1 MLDWKVLLKEN
12 RDYRNLDNEII
23 FEKND
28 RRNSFKCDFDQIC
41 FWSSL
46 RRLQD
51 KAQVFPLEEGD
62 FSRTRLTH
70 SIEVMSVAQS
80 LGDYLVDII
89 INKERKKVLDERI
102 EPLKDRLKIL
112 QNELTNNPKNSNLN
126 LKIEKLQNEV
136 TAKKSF
142 YSRDNF
148 LRWIDLELY
157 NSIKNI
163 PLILQS
169 ASLIHDLGNPP
180 FGHISET
187 VISDWFVHNLKD
199 PRYYKFVYSNFKIEG
214 ETLRIKTNGE
224 SMTLADKM
232 TEEQQDDLRHF
243 DGNAELLR
251 IVSKLQNLSPKTIK
265 HCVKISYPT
274 LATTIKY
281 PDAYVE
287 QRHKLFPKSFSSK
300 KRNYFLSE
308 KDLYDDIQRNLEL
321 NGNRHPLAYLL
332 EAADDIAYLT
342 SDLED
347 ALTKG
352 LVSKDDLV
360 RYLRMANKS
369 DFNSLVDEKILSEI
383 PVYSPKGANLDKILM
398 AIDGFS
404 QDTNVNNSNKRVC
417 LRIKGHLIASCKEE
431 MTCSYDNIMTSNY
444 PYSLLERCKSSILS
458 VVIRGILKKH
468 VYYSPAIV
476 AKKAE
481 GVTAINKLLTNLIRA
496 VISVNDD
503 QSLENKDN
511 EYFIYKKLISNNFLE
526 LNEIRLKSLNK
537 KDIFYNLILLVVD
550 YISGMTDSFALKV
563 SKLF

>member
-28 RRNSFKCDFDQIC
+28 TRNSFKCDFDQIC

-89 INKERKKVLDERI
+89 INKERKKVLDKRI

-112 QNELTNNPKNSNLN
+112 KNELTNNPKNSNLN

-136 TAKKSF
+136 AAKKSF

-169 ASLIHDLGNPP
+169 ASLLHDLGNPP

-199 PRYYKFVYSNFKIEG
+199 PRYYKFDYSNFKIEG
-214 ETLRIKTNGE
+214 ETLCIKTKGE
-224 SMTLADKM
+224 LMTLADKM

-308 KDLYDDIQRNLEL
+308 KDLYDDIQGNLEL

-383 PVYSPKGANLDKILM
+383 PAYSPKGANLDKILM

-431 MTCSYDNIMTSNY
+431 MTRSYDNIMASNY

-458 VVIRGILKKH
+458 VVIRGILQKH

>member
-70 SIEVMSVAQS
+70 SIEIMSVAQS

-102 EPLKDRLKIL
+102 EPLKDRLKVL

-136 TAKKSF
+136 AAKISF

-214 ETLRIKTNGE
+214 ETLCIKTNGE

-281 PDAYVE
+281 PGVYVE
-287 QRHKLFPKSFSSK
+287 QRHKLFPESFSSK
-300 KRNYFLSE
+300 K
-308 KDLYDDIQRNLEL
+308 
-321 NGNRHPLAYLL
+321 
-332 EAADDIAYLT
+332 
-342 SDLED
+342 
-347 ALTKG
+347 
-352 LVSKDDLV
+352 
-360 RYLRMANKS
+360 
-369 DFNSLVDEKILSEI
+369 EI
-383 PVYSPKGANLDKILM
+383 
-398 AIDGFS
+398 
-404 QDTNVNNSNKRVC
+404 
-417 LRIKGHLIASCKEE
+417 
-431 MTCSYDNIMTSNY
+431 
-444 PYSLLERCKSSILS
+444 
-458 VVIRGILKKH
+458 
-468 VYYSPAIV
+468 
-476 AKKAE
+476 
-481 GVTAINKLLTNLIRA
+481 
-496 VISVNDD
+496 
-503 QSLENKDN
+503 
-511 EYFIYKKLISNNFLE
+511 
-526 LNEIRLKSLNK
+526 
-537 KDIFYNLILLVVD
+537 IF
-550 YISGMTDSFALKV
+550 
-563 SKLF
+563 

>member
-102 EPLKDRLKIL
+102 EPLKDRLKVL

-136 TAKKSF
+136 AAKISF

-214 ETLRIKTNGE
+214 ETLCIKTNGE

-383 PVYSPKGANLDKILM
+383 PVYSPEGANLDKILM

-431 MTCSYDNIMTSNY
+431 MTRSYENIMTSNY
-444 PYSLLERCKSSILS
+444 PYSLLERCESSILS